1 MTLVLS
7 YDPRTNIT
15 CGFLGYVARNSHNDF
30 GSHLSPLIP
39 ELLGAWPGTTHPLL
53 LPTIAFGL
61 WSNTLQ
67 ADHISINFKL
77 RDVQRRTGLMNPYLT
92 GFNPEESL
100 LEKNLDYN
108 GVHKDLVLQ
117 HSYLSSSLSDF
128 VSSLSG
134 ASLSALDEM
143 IKLFPSSCQTSL
155 HQHDGDLRTF
165 VLHTQGMVN
174 ASLQNK
180 ERMLNRVD
188 MQLKVVCHSPII
200 STYVPLLR
208 SSLKS

>member
-15 CGFLGYVARNSHNDF
+15 CGFLGYVATSSHNDF
-30 GSHLSPLIP
+30 GNSLSLLIP
-39 ELLGAWPGTTHPLL
+39 ELLGAWSRTTHPLL

-77 RDVQRRTGLMNPYLT
+77 RDAQLRTGLMDPYLPE
-92 GFNPEESL
+92 FNPDKSL
-100 LEKNLDYN
+100 LEKSLDYN
-108 GVHKDLVLQ
+108 GVHKDLVLL

-143 IKLFPSSCQTSL
+143 IKLLPSSSQTSL
-155 HQHDGDLRTF
+155 YQHDGDLRTF

-174 ASLQNK
+174 VSLLNK

-200 STYVPLLR
+200 STYMPFCGRL
-208 SSLKS
+208 